1 MPYYHLPHTDGR
13 TIWLRHS
20 RRLEPV
26 RDRQRARK
34 SETPE
39 PVTVETPVET
49 PLDLPDA
56 FDAPDTPEA
65 EDA

>member
-13 TIWLRHS
+13 TIWLRRS

-26 RDRQRARK
+26 RDRQR
-34 SETPE
+34 ETPA
-39 PVTVETPVET
+39 PPPVETPVET

-56 FDAPDTPEA
+56 PGAPEGLED

>member
-13 TIWLRHS
+13 TIWLRRS

-26 RDRQRARK
+26 RDRQRG
-34 SETPE
+34 TPE
-39 PVTVETPVET
+39 PPPVETPVET
-49 PLDLPDA
+49 PVDFPDA
-56 FDAPDTPEA
+56 PGAPEGLED

>member
-13 TIWLRHS
+13 TIWLRRS

-26 RDRQRARK
+26 RDRQRG
-34 SETPE
+34 TPE
-39 PVTVETPVET
+39 PPPVETPVET

>member
-26 RDRQRARK
+26 RDRQR
-34 SETPE
+34 ETPA
-39 PVTVETPVET
+39 PPPFETPVDFPE
-49 PLDLPDA
+49 A
-56 FDAPDTPEA
+56 FAAPGTPEA

>member
-13 TIWLRHS
+13 TIWLRRS

-26 RDRQRARK
+26 RDRQR
-34 SETPE
+34 ETPA
-39 PVTVETPVET
+39 PPPVETPVET
-49 PLDLPDA
+49 PVDLPDA
-56 FDAPDTPEA
+56 PGAPEGLED